1 MSLPLPGRALAAAF
15 REEIV
20 GISILHKKC
29 IKVHKKLL
37 NVFLPERIRNHTQI
51 RKHMNRVSTFSVC
64 CTLLVVSSLAGQN
77 LLINPGLN
85 MGPDNLEGYNAFA
98 VWSKGPDGFGSPWGL
113 ADAPVVAPGD
123 GTATFGMNDQLATAD
138 AFWTGASQVMVF
150 QQDFWTPDNN
160 AGVPAGALDYGDSF
174 IFSGNAVIS
183 EAYAAGNT
191 GEVFIQFLDKG
202 YSPTFLQSVD
212 LTSLSS
218 DGAFSLS
225 AMIPSDADLNIV
237 QVGFRNSGIEGTL
250 GEMTVSNLSVVRD
263 EGLAVIPEPSALGL
277 LVGLCGLALAARR
290 RR

>member
-1 MSLPLPGRALAAAF
+1 M
-15 REEIV
+15 
-20 GISILHKKC
+20 
-29 IKVHKKLL
+29 
-37 NVFLPERIRNHTQI
+37 
-51 RKHMNRVSTFSVC
+51 
-64 CTLLVVSSLAGQN
+64 
-77 LLINPGLN
+77 
-85 MGPDNLEGYNAFA
+85 
-98 VWSKGPDGFGSPWGL
+98 
-113 ADAPVVAPGD
+113 
-123 GTATFGMNDQLATAD
+123 
-138 AFWTGASQVMVF
+138 
-150 QQDFWTPDNN
+150 
-160 AGVPAGALDYGDSF
+160 
-174 IFSGNAVIS
+174 IS